1 MSKSK
6 SEEYVREISCWLS
19 MSGRDQSLLVHRIN
33 RHMSYARL
41 SKKYG
46 ISPHRIRRIVLK
58 FWERIA
64 TRLLAFDRQFG
75 NREAELIGE
84 LIEIKLHNPSTVG
97 DFIKANSTR
106 PITAYGFSTRV
117 KRCLFLSGI
126 QTIDELA
133 NKHEFEL
140 LKIRNIGKKG
150 IQEIETILAAYGYSL
165 KQEPPKEWPSLSRR
179 ASHTARSSESM

>member
-1 MSKSK
+1 MSKNK

-19 MSGRDQSLLVHRIN
+19 MSGRDQSLLVDRIN

-58 FWERIA
+58 FWQRIA
-64 TRLLAFDRQFG
+64 TRLFAFDRQFG

-97 DFIKANSTR
+97 DFIKATC
-106 PITAYGFSTRV
+106 GV
-117 KRCLFLSGI
+117 KGAGWTYLLAPSANAIASSSDIALPFFYLAKLSLVLR
-126 QTIDELA
+126 QL
-133 NKHEFEL
+133 
-140 LKIRNIGKKG
+140 
-150 IQEIETILAAYGYSL
+150 SL
-165 KQEPPKEWPSLSRR
+165 KMLL
-179 ASHTARSSESM
+179 